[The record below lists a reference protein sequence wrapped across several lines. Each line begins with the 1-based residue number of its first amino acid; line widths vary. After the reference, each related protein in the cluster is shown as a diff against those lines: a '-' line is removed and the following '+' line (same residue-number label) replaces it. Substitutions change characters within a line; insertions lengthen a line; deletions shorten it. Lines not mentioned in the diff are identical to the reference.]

1 MKSFLPNL
9 KNLLE
14 SHKVLVFFLLFT
26 FILRIPSLF
35 EPYWYGDEGV
45 YLTLG
50 LAVRRGLV
58 LYRDIHDN
66 KPPLLYWLAA
76 VAENLFWFKFLLLS
90 ASLAAVALFYKL
102 SHLVFS
108 QSKKAVL
115 LACSLFVLLTTLPLL
130 EGNIANAENF
140 LILFT
145 TLGFLLL
152 ILKDKITSGMA
163 VLIGFCFSIAI
174 LFKVPAGADFGAV
187 FFFLLFF
194 QDKNP
199 KKIIFPLFIGLIIPI
214 FFVTLY
220 YFLRGAFTQFITAAF
235 LQNIGYLSS
244 WETGTHASN
253 GLPVG
258 LISRGLLVLGTSG
271 VLFCLRKKLP
281 NFFILCVLWFSFSM
295 FGATLSARPYAHY
308 LLETAPSL
316 SLILAFLAIKT
327 KIWEKTIILGVVA
340 TLIIGIAYFR
350 FWFYSPI
357 TYYQNFIDFAFGFQ
371 TKTQYFNRFNPSVN
385 RNYKVSDYLSSR
397 TKNSDRIFV
406 WGDEPFIY
414 ALSRRLPAGR
424 YTVAY
429 HVIDFRGQAETATAL
444 ASQKP
449 IFIVKIIGE
458 KKQFPEMDKI
468 IEKDY
473 KLIATIDDADIYLLL
488 N

>member
-1 MKSFLPNL
+1 MKSFLPKI

-14 SHKVLVFFLLFT
+14 HNKVLVFFLLLT
-26 FILRIPSLF
+26 IILRIPSFF

-76 VAENLFWFKFLLLS
+76 LAENLFWFKFLLLT
-90 ASLAAVALFYKL
+90 ASLASIALFYKL
-102 SHLVFS
+102 SHIIFS

-115 LACSLFVLLTTLPLL
+115 VACSLFTLLTTLPLL

-145 TLGFLLL
+145 ILGFLLL
-152 ILKDKITSGMA
+152 IFKEKITSGMA
-163 VLIGFCFSIAI
+163 VIIGFCFSMAI

-187 FFFLLFF
+187 FFFLLLF
-194 QDKNP
+194 QNKNP
-199 KKIIFPLFIGLIIPI
+199 KKIIFPLLAGLIIPI
-214 FFVTLY
+214 FLVTLY
-220 YFLRGAFTQFITAAF
+220 YFLRGAFNQFITAAF

-244 WETGTHASN
+244 WQTGTHASK

-271 VLFCLRKKLP
+271 ILFMLRKKLP
-281 NFFILCVLWFSFSM
+281 DYFSFSVLWFAFSM
-295 FGATLSARPYAHY
+295 FGTTLSARPYSHY
-308 LLETAPSL
+308 LLEIVPSL
-316 SLILAFLAIKT
+316 SLILGFLVIKT
-327 KIWEKTIILGVVA
+327 KIWEKIIIAGSVLA
-340 TLIIGIAYFR
+340 LIISIAYFR
-350 FWFYSPI
+350 FWFYSPFS
-357 TYYQNFIDFAFGFQ
+357 YYQNFIKFALDQQ
-371 TKTQYFNRFNPSVN
+371 TKNQYFGKFNPSVN
-385 RNYKVSDYLSSR
+385 RNYKVSAYLTDR

-429 HVIDFRGQAETATAL
+429 HVIDFRGQTETAL
-444 ASQKP
+444 ALINQKP
-449 IFIVKIIGE
+449 KYIIKIMGE
-458 KKQFPEMDKI
+458 KKQFAEMEKI
-468 IEKDY
+468 LSEKY
-473 KLIATIDDADIYLLL
+473 KLITTIDDANIYLLL

>member
-1 MKSFLPNL
+1 MKSFLPNI
-9 KNLLE
+9 KSLLE
-14 SHKVLVFFLLFT
+14 HHKLLVFFFLSV
-26 FILRIPSLF
+26 IVLRIPSLF

-50 LAVRRGLV
+50 LTVRRGLV

-76 VAENLFWFKFLLLS
+76 LSENLFWFKFLLLTT
-90 ASLAAVALFYKL
+90 SLASIALFYKL
-102 SHLVFS
+102 SRLIFS
-108 QSKKAVL
+108 ESKKAVL
-115 LACSLFVLLTTLPLL
+115 IACGLFTLLTTLPLV

-145 TLGFLLL
+145 ILGMLLL
-152 ILKDKITSGMA
+152 IYKEKITTGMA

-194 QDKNP
+194 QNKNP
-199 KKIIFPLFIGLIIPI
+199 KKIIIPLLMGLFIPI

-220 YFLRGAFTQFITAAF
+220 YFLRGAFSQFITAAF

-244 WETGTHASN
+244 WQTGSHAAKS
-253 GLPVG
+253 LPMG
-258 LISRGLLVLGTSG
+258 LISRGFLVLGTTG
-271 VLFCLRKKLP
+271 ILFSLRKKLP
-281 NFFILCVLWFSFSM
+281 EYFILCVLWFAFAM
-295 FGATLSARPYAHY
+295 FGATLSGRPYAHY
-308 LLETAPSL
+308 LLETVPAL
-316 SLILAFLAIKT
+316 SLILGYLVLKT
-327 KIWEKTIILGVVA
+327 KISEKILMAGSVIA
-340 TLIIGIAYFR
+340 LIISIAYFR
-350 FWFYSPI
+350 FWFYSPF
-357 TYYQNFIDFAFGFQ
+357 TYYKNFVSFAVGIEN
-371 TKTQYFNRFNPSVN
+371 KTQYFNRFNPSVN
-385 RNYKVSDYLSSR
+385 RNYKVSDYLAGR
-397 TKNSDRIFV
+397 TKSSDKIFV

-429 HVIDFRGQAETATAL
+429 HVIDFQGQRETEAAL
-444 ASQKP
+444 LSQKP
-449 IFIVKIIGE
+449 KFIVKIAGE

-468 IEKDY
+468 ILDNY
-473 KLIATIDDADIYLLL
+473 KLITTIDDADLYLLL